1 MFVIKDLFSG
11 ILPDLKER
19 EGEYQEFYLQ
29 DVVTM
34 YSIIGV
40 FIIIANIAMLY
51 LDTVFLREVQNQLL
65 FAYLIRVVFSA
76 FTLGAVVYIQRKP
89 PYEVIDQLF
98 TVWLWTAAF
107 YFLIF
112 NFLRS
117 TSHLTTSVD
126 ILFVFGAY
134 VFSNIR
140 LRKLFII
147 MMCFSVMSIVLIF
160 LTKTDVPLATRS
172 LVSTVHLFVQGVG
185 LVSAFQTQSFRRTAF
200 LAYIKEREAS
210 QLATRLLQTDL
221 LTGCLTRRYFF
232 ELSERELSRS
242 KRYGHSFCVLMFDL
256 DKFKSINDQFGHLA
270 GDQVL
275 IAFAKTVMEQKRESD
290 LFGRLGGEEFALLL
304 PETDMEGG
312 WLVAARIQA
321 VWAQS
326 ETPVSG
332 LLISSTVS
340 VGVSVL
346 GEIDETFEE
355 LLHRADLH
363 MYEKKN
369 EKREIER

>member
-1 MFVIKDLFSG
+1 MLVIKNLFNG

-65 FAYLIRVVFSA
+65 FAYLIRVSFSV

-89 PYEVIDQLF
+89 SYEVIDRLF
-98 TVWLWTAAF
+98 TVWLWTAVF

-117 TSHLTTSVD
+117 ASHLTTSVD
-126 ILFVFGAY
+126 ILFIFGAY

-140 LRKLFII
+140 LHKLFVI
-147 MMCFSVMSIVLIF
+147 MVCFSAMSIVLIF

-172 LVSTVHLFVQGVG
+172 LVSTVHFFVQGVG
-185 LVSAFQTQSFRRTAF
+185 FVSALQTQSFRRTAF

-210 QLATRLLQTDL
+210 QLATRLLQTDP
-221 LTGCLTRRYFF
+221 LTECLTRRYFF
-232 ELSERELSRS
+232 ELAERELSRS

-275 IAFAKTVMEQKRESD
+275 ISFVKTVMEQKRGSD
-290 LFGRLGGEEFALLL
+290 LLGRLGGEEFALLL
-304 PETDMEGG
+304 PETDFEGG
-312 WLVAARIQA
+312 WLVANRIQD
-321 VWAQS
+321 VWAQVD
-326 ETPVSG
+326 TPVSG
-332 LLISSTVS
+332 LLINSTVS

-346 GEIDETFEE
+346 EVVDETFEE
-355 LLHRADLH
+355 LLHRADIQ

-369 EKREIER
+369 EKRELGR

>member
-1 MFVIKDLFSG
+1 MVFIRDLFNG

-29 DVVTM
+29 DVITM

-51 LDTVFLREVQNQLL
+51 LDAVFLREFPNQLL
-65 FAYLIRVVFSA
+65 FAYLIRVSFSV
-76 FTLGAVVYIQRKP
+76 FTLAAVLYIQRKP
-89 PYEVIDQLF
+89 SYEVIDQLF
-98 TVWLWTAAF
+98 TVWLWTAVF
-107 YFLIF
+107 YFLTF

-147 MMCFSVMSIVLIF
+147 MVCFSMMSIVLIF

-200 LAYIKEREAS
+200 LAYIKEHEAS
-210 QLATRLLQTDL
+210 QLATQLLQTDP
-221 LTGCLTRRYFF
+221 LTGCLARRYFF
-232 ELSERELSRS
+232 EMAERELSHS
-242 KRYGHSFCVLMFDL
+242 KRYGHSLCVLMLDL

-270 GDQVL
+270 GDHIL
-275 IAFAKTVMEQKRESD
+275 IAFVKTVMEQKRESD

-304 PETDMEGG
+304 PETNLESG
-312 WLVAARIQA
+312 WLVADRIQD
-321 VWAQS
+321 VWAKA

-332 LLISSTVS
+332 LLISSSVS

-346 GEIDETFEE
+346 EKSDETFEE

-369 EKREIER
+369 KKHEIER

>member
-1 MFVIKDLFSG
+1 MFAIKDLFNG
-11 ILPDLKER
+11 ILPDLEER
-19 EGEYQEFYLQ
+19 EGEYQTFYLQ
-29 DVVTM
+29 DVITM

-40 FIIIANIAMLY
+40 LIIIANIAMLY
-51 LDTVFLREVQNQLL
+51 LDTVFLSEVQNQLL
-65 FAYLIRVVFSA
+65 FAYLIRVSFSA
-76 FTLGAVVYIQRKP
+76 FTLGAVLYIQRKP
-89 PYEVIDQLF
+89 SYEVIDQLF
-98 TVWLWTAAF
+98 TVWLWTAVF
-107 YFLIF
+107 YFLTF

-147 MMCFSVMSIVLIF
+147 MMCFSVMSIMLIF

-210 QLATRLLQTDL
+210 KLATRLLQTDP

-232 ELSERELSRS
+232 ELAERELSRS

-256 DKFKSINDQFGHLA
+256 DKFKSINDQFGHMA

-275 IAFAKTVMEQKRESD
+275 IAFAKAVTEQKRESD

-312 WLVAARIQA
+312 GLVAARIQD
-321 VWAQS
+321 VWAHM

-340 VGVSVL
+340 VGVSAL
-346 GEIDETFEE
+346 KEIDETFEE